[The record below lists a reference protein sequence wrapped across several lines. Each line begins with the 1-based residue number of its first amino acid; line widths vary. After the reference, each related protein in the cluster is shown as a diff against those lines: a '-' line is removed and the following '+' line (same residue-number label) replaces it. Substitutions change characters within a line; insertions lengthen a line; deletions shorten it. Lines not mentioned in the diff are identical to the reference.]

1 MTVTCTSSCLLLLQ
15 LIAIAGAASR
25 DNNEL
30 ETTEL
35 PEPLG
40 ESDIY
45 YISAFVDQEGR
56 TNRKNISAID
66 ASRQRLKNKTRK
78 NSTLSAA
85 IEAASLQGLHAMID
99 LYERKEPEILRKG
112 QKTHPK
118 HCNLQIL
125 TVKHSRRISRRQPS
139 GHKAE
144 PVQRTNDKRL
154 GCRGQRSFCQLVC
167 RKETA
172 REVRLSI

>member
-1 MTVTCTSSCLLLLQ
+1 MVTVTCTTSCLLLLQ

-66 ASRQRLKNKTRK
+66 ASRQRLKNKSRK
-78 NSTLSAA
+78 NSTLNAA
-85 IEAASLQGLHAMID
+85 IETASLQGLHAMVD

-112 QKTHPK
+112 HTTRPK
-118 HCNLQIL
+118 HC
-125 TVKHSRRISRRQPS
+125 K
-139 GHKAE
+139 
-144 PVQRTNDKRL
+144 
-154 GCRGQRSFCQLVC
+154 F
-167 RKETA
+167 
-172 REVRLSI
+172 